1 MILKEKDAYL
11 SSEASSGDQRAYYG
25 HKQEQDV
32 AFHLRREF
40 GEHKQI
46 HVLNDL
52 RLEHHGERAQIDHLI
67 LHPYGFIIIESKSI
81 VGEITVNAAGEW
93 SRSYQGNWMGIPSPI
108 RQAELQQ
115 SLLARLLRDNVE
127 RLVAKVLG
135 VQTQVGGRDWQVL
148 CAVSST
154 AILHRDKMPKKVADR
169 VVKTEFLA
177 QKVKDIVGNIAIAF
191 IKAKPIFSKREM
203 ANIGSFLLEHT
214 AKLTT
219 DPASCESGTTIS
231 QPAAPVAEPAPHYA
245 FTPASEVASSPAETA
260 FQVERLVTCKH
271 CGESH
276 QLTGM
281 YGQYGYYV
289 KCGRCST
296 NTSMKQPCPAC
307 GWKSVRVSKDGP
319 EYTGTCQKCAQRFL
333 VYRQA

>member
-1 MILKEKDAYL
+1 MILKEKDAYP
-11 SSEASSGDQRAYYG
+11 SSDGDDRDQRAFYG

-32 AFHLRREF
+32 AFQLRREF

-46 HVLNDL
+46 HVINDL

-81 VGEITVNAAGEW
+81 VGEVTVNAAGEW
-93 SRSYQGNWMGIPSPI
+93 SRSYQGNWIGIPSPI
-108 RQAELQQ
+108 RQAELQKMVLGR
-115 SLLARLLRDNVE
+115 LLAANVE
-127 RLVAKVLG
+127 KVISKILG
-135 VQTQVGGRDWQVL
+135 IQGGVGGRDWQVL

-191 IKAKPIFSKREM
+191 IKAKPAFSKREL
-203 ANIGSFLLEHT
+203 ANIGSFLLEHNDQVST
-214 AKLTT
+214 ASANSNSETAT
-219 DPASCESGTTIS
+219 PE
-231 QPAAPVAEPAPHYA
+231 PAATVTEPVPHYSATPAPDTAPLQTEPATQA
-245 FTPASEVASSPAETA
+245 
-260 FQVERLVTCKH
+260 QNLVTCKQ

-289 KCGRCST
+289 KCGHCST

>member
-1 MILKEKDAYL
+1 MILKEKDAY
-11 SSEASSGDQRAYYG
+11 SNGDGRGGDERAFYG

-32 AFHLRREF
+32 AFQLRREF

-46 HVLNDL
+46 HVINDL
-52 RLEHHGERAQIDHLI
+52 RLGHRGERAQIDHLI
-67 LHPYGFIIIESKSI
+67 LHPCGFIIVESKSI
-81 VGEITVNAAGEW
+81 VGEVTVNAAGEW
-93 SRSYQGNWMGIPSPI
+93 SRSYQGNWMGMPSPI

-115 SLLARLLRDNVE
+115 SLLHHLLRDNVE
-127 RLVAKVLG
+127 RLVAKILG

-154 AILHRDKMPKKVADR
+154 AILHRDKMPRKVAAR

-177 QKVKDIVGNIAIAF
+177 QKVKDIVGNITIAL
-191 IKAKPIFSKREM
+191 IKGKPKFSKREL
-203 ANIGSFLLEHT
+203 ANIGSFLLEHSAQVSTPSASSDRAT
-214 AKLTT
+214 AT
-219 DPASCESGTTIS
+219 PE
-231 QPAAPVAEPAPHYA
+231 PAAPVAEPAPQYSS
-245 FTPASEVASSPAETA
+245 TPAPDTA
-260 FQVERLVTCKH
+260 AFPTEPTAKPQNMLTCKE
-271 CGESH
+271 CGEAH

-307 GWKSVRVSKDGP
+307 GWKSVRVSKGGQD
-319 EYTGTCQKCAQRFL
+319 YTGSCRKCAQKFL